1 MAILIHCFMG
11 ISILSSVIG
20 EVAVLSVS
28 YSGMIFFVH
37 LSHCSLSDHQTGKDN
52 LCKYKVQFLMIS
64 FIKRKKFAIINQNRL
79 GPV

>member
-52 LCKYKVQFLMIS
+52 LCKYKVQFLKDD
-64 FIKRKKFAIINQNRL
+64 FIY
-79 GPV
+79 